1 MRHIHSPQSP
11 APSDFLAQ
19 LAKADRAELEA
30 LGRSESFARGEYVFR
45 AGDSGDNVYLLRAGR
60 VKIFQTSTPG
70 REIILWFCLPGDIFG
85 LSEVARGGGRSVSAL
100 ACEPCETLV
109 IRRKQFSALVE
120 TRPRIAMLSM
130 QVLSSRLRTLG
141 DAFANLVADEAE
153 LRIAKLIL
161 RLATLHGER
170 SDHGVRLALPLTHQD
185 IANMAG
191 TSRQTVTDVL
201 NALKRRG
208 LLAVRG
214 RHIRIS
220 DTEELWKLVLRGRA
234 AA

>member
-1 MRHIHSPQSP
+1 MRHPHPSQGS

-19 LAKADRAELEA
+19 LAKADRVELEA
-30 LGRSESFARGEYVFR
+30 LGRSEKFARGEYVFR
-45 AGDSGDNVYLLRAGR
+45 AGDSGDSVYLLRAGR

-70 REIILWFCLPGDIFG
+70 REVILWFCLPGEIFG
-85 LSEVARGGGRSVSAL
+85 LAEVARGGGRSVSAL
-100 ACEPCETLV
+100 ACERSETLA
-109 IRRKQFSALVE
+109 IPRRQFSALVE
-120 TRPRIAMLSM
+120 RHPRIAMLSM

-141 DAFANLVADEAE
+141 DSFANLVADDAE

-170 SDHGVRLALPLTHQD
+170 SEHGTRIALPLTHQD

-191 TSRQTVTDVL
+191 TSRQTATDVL

-208 LLAVRG
+208 LLVVRG
-214 RHIRIS
+214 RHIRIGNA
-220 DTEELWKLVLRGRA
+220 EELWRLVLRGRA
-234 AA
+234 AS